1 MREEAA
7 GEGALRRD
15 LLLLALLA
23 ALLFLPWLGRRD
35 LWNPDEARYAEV
47 AWEMREAGAW
57 ALPRLNGET
66 YAEKPPLFFWAI
78 RAAALLTGGVG
89 ETATRLPSALAA
101 IAATLLV
108 FRLGLR
114 LFGRRAAWLAAAVF
128 ATSFKVLWQARFGQI
143 DMVLTAFVTLAMWW
157 FVRGHDERRPGF
169 YALFFVA
176 CGLATLAKGPAGLLP
191 PLLAVVA
198 FLIWS
203 GEAEEIRRL
212 RIGRGLLLW
221 ALVVLAWLVPAAL
234 AGGREYLEHIVLR
247 QNLTRYA
254 NPWHHFKPWYYYLT
268 VVPGDFFPW
277 SLLLPSA
284 FVVGRRAEGPAR
296 QGVQLAASWALVTLL
311 FFSLSPGKRSVY
323 MLTMYPAMALLVAAA
338 LDRLAALWPRR
349 RRWATVP
356 FAVAA
361 LFAAGLV
368 VAVATVGPRRP
379 EVGALGGD
387 LFVWSLAG
395 ALLPLLAGASVACWA
410 ARRGRLGRATGW
422 LAAGMGGLM
431 LAGAFAVMP
440 RFDRVKSGRA
450 MASALLA
457 RMGPDERYGI
467 FPRLD
472 NTLLFYARRYA
483 VPLDDAEALRAFAAS
498 EERVWVLARR
508 ADWTRLEQRPPL
520 VAVLR
525 DADPFQGYLLLTNRP
540 SEAESGPS
548 RPAPGGRR

>member
-1 MREEAA
+1 MSVEAA
-7 GEGALRRD
+7 AEGALRRD

-47 AWEMREAGAW
+47 AWEMRDAGAW

-78 RAAALLTGGVG
+78 RAAALFTGGVG

-101 IAATLLV
+101 LAATLLV
-108 FRLGLR
+108 FRLGWR

-143 DMVLTAFVTLAMWW
+143 DMLLTALVTLAMWW

-198 FLIWS
+198 FLVWS

-221 ALVVLAWLVPAAL
+221 ALVVLAWLVPAAF
-234 AGGREYLEHIVLR
+234 AGGREYLEYIVLR

-254 NPWHHFKPWYYYLT
+254 DPWHHFKPWYYYLT
-268 VVPGDFFPW
+268 VVPADFLPW

-311 FFSLSPGKRSVY
+311 FFSLSPAKRSVY
-323 MLTMYPAMALLVAAA
+323 VLTMYPAMALLVAVA

-349 RRWATVP
+349 RRWGTVP
-356 FAVAA
+356 FAVVA
-361 LFAAGLV
+361 LLVAGLV
-368 VAVATVGPRRP
+368 VAVVTMGPRRP
-379 EVGALGGD
+379 EAAPLGGAL
-387 LFVWSLAG
+387 FAWTLAG
-395 ALLPLLAGASVACWA
+395 ALLPLLAGASAAWWA
-410 ARRGRLGRATGW
+410 ARRGRLARGAGW

-450 MASALLA
+450 IAAELLA
-457 RMGPDERYGI
+457 RMAPEERYGI
-467 FPRLD
+467 YPRLD
-472 NTLLFYARRYA
+472 NTILFYARRYA
-483 VPLDDAEALRAFAAS
+483 VPLEDAETLRAFAAS

-508 ADWTRLEQRPPL
+508 ADWGRLEDRPPL
-520 VAVLR
+520 VPVLR
-525 DADPFQGYLLLTNRP
+525 DADPFESHLLLTNRGEAPDEEP
-540 SEAESGPS
+540 SPPASGA
-548 RPAPGGRR
+548 R